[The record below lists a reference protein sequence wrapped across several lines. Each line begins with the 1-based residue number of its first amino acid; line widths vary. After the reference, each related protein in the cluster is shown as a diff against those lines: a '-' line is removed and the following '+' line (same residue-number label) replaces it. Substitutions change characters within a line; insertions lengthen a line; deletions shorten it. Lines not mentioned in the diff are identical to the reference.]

1 MAKNTLIE
9 KGGLGRSQSMNRVR
23 SIASSVGAY
32 TDLSGLQDAYG
43 SDFVKGLNDRQMA
56 QLLQMDE
63 KYVRSSAKYGNI
75 KIKDRSA

>member
-43 SDFVKGLNDRQMA
+43 NDFVKGLNDR
-56 QLLQMDE
+56 
-63 KYVRSSAKYGNI
+63 
-75 KIKDRSA
+75 